1 MLRPEQMSKV
11 SLTGSKSVMV
21 PVIEAVHDLNLVHL
35 SDYDGTWEGFDNG
48 NPVEGADESSEKLV
62 TVRSLES
69 ILDISEEDAGPG
81 RLPDDWET
89 RLEDV
94 RRKVNALDD
103 ERSEIREERRQVQ
116 EKIDRVAPFAELGI
130 DLDLLSGYDSVDV
143 LVGEGPTSDVEA
155 ALEAAADI
163 RAFETF
169 TGGNVIAIVAAPSA
183 DADDDAAIID
193 DALVGIEFSRYPVP
207 ETDENP
213 ENYVEDL
220 ELRKQ
225 QLEADLEEIDSNLEA
240 IKLDEA
246 GFLLR
251 LEEELSIEVQKAD
264 APLQFATTNRA
275 FVAEGWIPTGEYDA
289 LVARLNDAVGDSV
302 EVEELERASYD
313 RHGAHSHTEEVQDEE
328 SGDDGDG
335 TEYDSPP
342 PKQPATDGG
351 YVTMDDEP
359 PTRQSNPKAAN
370 PFEELVQVISRPK
383 YSEVDPTIIL
393 WMTFPLFFGFMISDV
408 GYGALYVL
416 IGYYLYKNLDGMLG
430 SLGMVAIWCGSFT
443 VLFGFLFGEFFGF
456 HFLGDMIPGDIGGWY
471 KGLDPYSSDF
481 ALAWLVVSVLFGV
494 AHLNIGYVLDF
505 VDNISHGLWDAITHS
520 VSWILLLNG
529 IWIWVFTHQASADKP
544 DFLFSVFDGQPF
556 NIGFNGF
563 GEGSIWMLGAPIP
576 LPGGGEFLF
585 TLPLVMILLGAILLG
600 IGDAIELV
608 EILIPFAHVLS
619 YTRMTAVLLAKGGM
633 AFVVNLLTFG
643 AWETQEG
650 QRMFDAGW
658 EESIP
663 YGSSEMMFEGL
674 FHMGDGASAIAFI
687 LLGIIVLIF
696 GHILVLLLGITSA
709 GLQGIR
715 LEYVEFFG
723 KFYEGGGKNYEPF
736 GYDRNHSED

>member
-11 SLTGSKSVMV
+11 SVTGSKSVLE
-21 PVIEAVHDLNLVHL
+21 PVIEAVHDLHLLHL
-35 SDYDGTWEGFDNG
+35 SDYDGSWEGFDNG
-48 NPVEGADESSEKLV
+48 TPIEGADDTSEKLV

-69 ILDISEEDAGPG
+69 ILDVDEDDAGPG
-81 RLPDDWET
+81 RLDDDWEA

-94 RRKVNALDD
+94 RTKVNRLDD
-103 ERSEIREERRQVQ
+103 ERSEVREELRQVQ
-116 EKIDRVAPFAELGI
+116 EKIDRVTPFAELGI
-130 DLDLLSGYDSVDV
+130 DLDLLSGYSSVDV
-143 LVGEGPTSDVEA
+143 LVGEGNHADVEA
-155 ALEAAADI
+155 ALAGSDEI

-169 TGGNVIAIVAAPSA
+169 TGGNVVAIVAAPA
-183 DADDDAAIID
+183 EDVDDDATIID
-193 DALVGIEFSRYPVP
+193 DALVGLEFSRYPVP
-207 ETDENP
+207 ETDESP
-213 ENYVEDL
+213 QAYVDDL
-220 ELRKQ
+220 EHRKR
-225 QLEADLEEIDSNLEA
+225 QLEADIEEIDSQLER

-251 LEEELSIEVQKAD
+251 LEEELTIEAQKAD

-275 FVAEGWIPTGEYDA
+275 FVAEGWIPTVEYDA
-289 LVARLNDAVGDSV
+289 LIARLNDAVGDSV

-313 RHGAHSHTEEVQDEE
+313 RHGAHSHTEEVHDEE
-328 SGDDGDG
+328 SEDDGDA
-335 TEYDSPP
+335 TEYESPP

-383 YSEVDPTIIL
+383 YSELDPTLIL
-393 WMTFPLFFGFMISDV
+393 WLTFPFFFGFMISDV

-430 SLGMVAIWCGSFT
+430 SLGAVAIWCGTFT
-443 VLFGFLFGEFFGF
+443 ILFGFFFGEFFGF
-456 HFLGDMIPGDIGGWY
+456 HFLGDMIPGDTGGWY

-494 AHLNIGYVLDF
+494 FHLNIGYVMDF
-505 VDNISHGLWDAITHS
+505 VDNLSHGLWDAITHS

-529 IWIWVFTHQASADKP
+529 IWIWVFTEQASSDKP
-544 DFLFSVFDGQPF
+544 DFLFTVFDGQPF
-556 NIGFNGF
+556 SLGFNGF
-563 GEGSIWMLGAPIP
+563 GDGSIWMLGAPIP

-585 TLPLVMILLGAILLG
+585 TLPLMMILLGAILLG
-600 IGDAIELV
+600 IGDALELV

-643 AWETQEG
+643 AWQTEEG

-658 EESIP
+658 EETIP
-663 YGSSEMMFEGL
+663 YENSEMMFEGL
-674 FHMGDGASAIAFI
+674 FHMGDGVSAIVFI